1 MTYQV
6 VEGEVAELCGLN
18 AEIFECLGGLVNLLV
33 NELPLHLIGGDG
45 MPPEELVQI
54 VSHRLQDSLGN
65 VDVAAV
71 LDNFTV
77 NQFGNFRSRVVL
89 RAIELESLAGSGVVV
104 EHCLEGRTNID
115 GLYNMISV
123 TLRIVSLVLSLRE
136 RARSVP
142 ACGWK

>member
-6 VEGEVAELCGLN
+6 VEGEVAELGGLHTKV
-18 AEIFECLGGLVNLLV
+18 FECLSSLVNLLV

-45 MPPEELVQI
+45 VPPEELVQ
-54 VSHRLQDSLGN
+54 VVCHRLQDSLGD

-71 LDNFTV
+71 LDDFTV
-77 NQFGNFRSRVVL
+77 NQLSKFRSRVVL
-89 RAIELESLAGSGVVV
+89 RPIELESLAGSGVVV
-104 EHCLEGRTNID
+104 EHQLERGANIND
-115 GLYNMISV
+115 LYRRISV
-123 TLRIVSLVLSLRE
+123 MLRTVRLVLSLRE

>member
-6 VEGEVAELCGLN
+6 VKGEVAELCGLN
-18 AEIFECLGGLVNLLV
+18 AEIFECLGRLVNLLV

-45 MPPEELVQI
+45 MPPEELVQV

-65 VDVAAV
+65 VDVAAA

-77 NQFGNFRSRVVL
+77 NQFRNLRSRVVL
-89 RAIELESLAGSGVVV
+89 RSIELESLAGSGVVV
-104 EHCLEGRTNID
+104 EHCLEGGTNVN

-123 TLRIVSLVLSLRE
+123 TLRIISLVELT
-136 RARSVP
+136 
-142 ACGWK
+142 